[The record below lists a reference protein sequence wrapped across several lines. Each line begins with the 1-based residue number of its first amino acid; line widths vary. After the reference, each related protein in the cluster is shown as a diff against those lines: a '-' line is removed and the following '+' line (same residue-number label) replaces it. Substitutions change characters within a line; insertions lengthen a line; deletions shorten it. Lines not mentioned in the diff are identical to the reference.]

1 MIGDVYSL
9 VGGLEHFLFCH
20 ILGRITPTDFH
31 IFQRLKLPTSSCHV
45 SRYCEC
51 CGFRLGG
58 RGSHQVFK
66 LQGMFMVG
74 GCWWFQFFAKHRV
87 CSAVGAIN
95 GHQHGLRWRVTTMVT
110 DKPLSSGT
118 APPRS
123 FAMAIQPPPSLPPH
137 CQMVKIRALDLNNI
151 GVVT

>member
-1 MIGDVYSL
+1 
-9 VGGLEHFLFCH
+9 
-20 ILGRITPTDFH
+20 
-31 IFQRLKLPTSSCHV
+31 
-45 SRYCEC
+45 
-51 CGFRLGG
+51 
-58 RGSHQVFK
+58 
-66 LQGMFMVG
+66 MVG

-123 FAMAIQPPPSLPPH
+123 FAMAIQPPPFVAPPLPDGEDPRVGPQQYWGGH
-137 CQMVKIRALDLNNI
+137 LT
-151 GVVT
+151 GG